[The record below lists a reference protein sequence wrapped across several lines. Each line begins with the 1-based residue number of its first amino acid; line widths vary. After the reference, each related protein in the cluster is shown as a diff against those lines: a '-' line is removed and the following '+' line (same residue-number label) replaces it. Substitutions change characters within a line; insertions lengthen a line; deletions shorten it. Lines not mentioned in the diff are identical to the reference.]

1 LDPSQAAAAQQ
12 HVDECE
18 ACNRGYRLQL
28 ALRLSLRNSS
38 LYYRTPLEL
47 KMRIRSLSQTDA
59 EAEAARRPM
68 LPW

>member
-1 LDPSQAAAAQQ
+1 VRQ
-12 HVDECE
+12 HLDECD
-18 ACNRGYRLQL
+18 ACIRDYRYQL
-28 ALRLSLRNSS
+28 ALRSSLADSS